1 MKKLFLLTVA
11 IFLSSLYVLAQEPQG
26 KPNVFIDYF
35 SRPNSVP
42 FAWAEAIR
50 NNVMEGIQQTNRV
63 NLIDV
68 DSNSLL
74 AIEKERRE
82 QDNASAGDDMDRMK
96 VMTQEGANFL
106 INGII
111 TSISTSANKDSK
123 GAITSYSAVIT
134 FTLKVIDPNNGTT
147 VFTKTYTLPKSII
160 GIPLTTFFQSASS
173 EDEAVQIAAKEAAK
187 QMKKFVEEAFPT
199 VGKII
204 ELDECKG
211 NDVKSAYIN
220 LGKDNGMAKGAKFEV
235 RVKRMIGGN
244 TSFKLIG
251 EAEVTDVESENLSKC
266 KIKRGGREI
275 YDAFNGGQEVIVRS
289 IK

>member
-1 MKKLFLLTVA
+1 MKKFFLLTVSILLTA
-11 IFLSSLYVLAQEPQG
+11 ICAMAQEPQG

-35 SRPNSVP
+35 SRPNSVR

-50 NNVMEGIQQTNRV
+50 NNVMEGIQKTNRV

-68 DSNSLL
+68 DSKSVLN
-74 AIEKERRE
+74 IEKERRMQE
-82 QDNASAGDDMDRMK
+82 NASAGNDLERMK
-96 VMTQEGANFL
+96 VMSEEGANFL
-106 INGII
+106 IQGVV
-111 TSISTSANKDSK
+111 TSISTSENRDSK
-123 GAITSYSAVIT
+123 GAITSYSASIS

-160 GIPLTTFFQSASS
+160 GIPLTTFFKSASS
-173 EDEAVQIAAKEAAK
+173 EDEAVQIAAGEAAK

-204 ELDECKG
+204 ELDECRG
-211 NDVKSAYIN
+211 NDAKSAYIN
-220 LGKDNGMAKGAKFEV
+220 LGADNGMAKGAKFEV

-244 TSFKLIG
+244 TSFRLIG

-275 YDAFNGGQEVIVRS
+275 YDAFNSGQDVIVRS